1 MTRETTVFER
11 WSWFKFNKLG
21 LAPVMAFTFYTN
33 VAKGLE
39 LKVRKFWGLIR
50 TFVEATRE
58 KLVGGLFATQS

>member
-1 MTRETTVFER
+1 
-11 WSWFKFNKLG
+11 
-21 LAPVMAFTFYTN
+21 MAFTFYTN